1 VKEREMVFVALLAV
15 ALAILGVLSLRVI
28 EKLNTP
34 ASFAQEGT
42 GSQPVF
48 SLPKSGEAPKEQEVF
63 LAPLN
68 EEEIAGLRDVFSF
81 AYPQAPEGPGETIP
95 VSEGSPEELLATPEE
110 TPPSIT
116 LKGVVLSPTK
126 QVVVVEVNGEIFF
139 LTPEKPLSGELQL
152 VKVDRKQVVLTYQ
165 GREFT
170 FPLEK

>member
-1 VKEREMVFVALLAV
+1 MKERETVLVALLAI

-34 ASFAQEGT
+34 ASLAQEGS
-42 GSQPVF
+42 GNQPVF
-48 SLPKSGEAPKEQEVF
+48 PLPKSREAPKEQEVF
-63 LAPLN
+63 LAPLS
-68 EEEIAGLRDVFSF
+68 EEEILSLRNVFSF
-81 AYPQAPEGPGETIP
+81 AYPPVPEGPEEVVP
-95 VSEGSPEELLATPEE
+95 VFEESSERLQIVPEE
-110 TPPSIT
+110 TPPSIA

-139 LTPEKPLSGELQL
+139 LTPEKPLSGELRL